1 MLTVGELADAIMS
14 LSKARIDG
22 AMDFGRLEM
31 YANALKTTENE
42 VDDMFDEA
50 LEMLKKAGR
59 IEVEGNDY
67 YDKEQSEA
75 YHEADEDHEQARLDE
90 AQSYWHS
97 VWSS

>member
-1 MLTVGELADAIMS
+1 MVTVGELAEAIMS
-14 LSKARIDG
+14 LSQVRMDG
-22 AMDFGRLEM
+22 RMDFGYTDM
-31 YANALKTTENE
+31 YSRALGCTEAE
-42 VDDMFDEA
+42 VDGRFEDA
-50 LEMLKKAGR
+50 LTLLVDDGR